1 MKNAR
6 NKIKA
11 LAGLALAVSAM
22 GSAVQAAPA
31 AADVPVVDGPSLGT
45 STMYEG
51 YTYNYRLNWTCPN
64 GYRCDLQLYATK
76 TPPRT
81 TPSDF
86 GTAFSGSD
94 FSAPFNYQ
102 QNLVPGR
109 RTSVL
114 PITINADGIAEG
126 QEFFYVKATI
136 SYRLC
141 SGCTENLVKLYAGKV
156 FIPAN

>member
-1 MKNAR
+1 MRNAR
-6 NKIKA
+6 NKLKA
-11 LAGLALAVSAM
+11 LAGLALVVTALGAGAQSA
-22 GSAVQAAPA
+22 SAT
-31 AADVPVVDGPSLGT
+31 PVVDGPSLGN

-51 YTYNYRLNWTCPN
+51 YTYNYRLNWTCPT

-86 GTAFSGSD
+86 GTALQGYD
-94 FSAPFNYQ
+94 FSAPFVY
-102 QNLVPGR
+102 LTDRSPAR
-109 RTSVL
+109 RTNIL
-114 PITINADGIAEG
+114 PVTINNDGITEG
-126 QEFFYVKATI
+126 GEFFYIKATI

-141 SGCTENLVKLYAGKV
+141 SGCTESLVKLYSAKV